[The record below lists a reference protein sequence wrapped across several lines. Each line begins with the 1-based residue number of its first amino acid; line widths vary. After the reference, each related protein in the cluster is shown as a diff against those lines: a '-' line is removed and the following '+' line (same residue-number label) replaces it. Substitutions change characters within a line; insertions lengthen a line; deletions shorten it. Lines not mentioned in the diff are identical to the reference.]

1 MKSCIILC
9 GGRGRRMGQDKGILI
24 YEDKPLLLHTLE
36 AVYPSVDEIILVLR
50 DQKQLESYSL
60 LLNFFKEKSSF
71 EGELRVCLDL
81 KKDQG
86 PLVGILTG
94 LSTLKSNCA
103 LVVPCDSPR
112 IKSAFIENM
121 LKFDLGDQGALV
133 PRWPDGRVE
142 PLHAIYCKD
151 QALPVLETLLKS
163 KVRDVKSLLK
173 KLNVLYVDAEFMD
186 AEVFMNLNRPGDL
199 E

>member
-1 MKSCIILC
+1 
-9 GGRGRRMGQDKGILI
+9 MGQDKGILI

>member
-24 YEDKPLLLHTLE
+24 YEDKPMLLHTLE

-121 LKFDLGDQGALV
+121 LKLDLGDQGALV

-151 QALPVLETLLKS
+151 QVLPVLKTLLKS

>member
-1 MKSCIILC
+1 
-9 GGRGRRMGQDKGILI
+9 MGQDKGILI
-24 YEDKPLLLHTLE
+24 YEDKPLILHTLE
-36 AVYPSVDEIILVLR
+36 AVSFLVDEIILVLR

-60 LLNFFKEKSSF
+60 ILNFFKENSSF
-71 EGELRVCLDL
+71 EGELRTCLDL

-94 LSTLKSNCA
+94 LSNLKSNCA

-112 IKSAFIENM
+112 IKYAFIDKM
-121 LKFDLGDQGALV
+121 LELDLGDHGALV

-151 QALPVLETLLKS
+151 QVLPVLKMLLKS

-173 KLNVLYVDAEFMD
+173 KLDVLYVDAEVMD
-186 AEVFMNLNRPGDL
+186 AEVFLNLNRPSDL